1 MRLFELYTQILESR
15 KTEEGALRLMK
26 NYGYEGNHEELLNKL
41 KNIDNSESKQNLAF
55 MTYFHLNDDISL
67 EVLKKEFEDYDK
79 FKEKIGKIYVDKNG
93 FKLDNQPTDWLKFT
107 EKIHGTVEAQRRAK
121 QGKEQAVSVD
131 FETKYD
137 PIMSSNGID
146 VYKAEDVGR
155 CIQYTQGGLTDKKYS
170 FCVGQWFPANAYAGY
185 RAQGSTFYFIVDTN
199 KFEKKDDGSVILD
212 NPLHMVVYD
221 IKADGDVELTDSNN
235 TTGNIAEF
243 GSDVRGYQNYLK
255 KMGIDVNKM
264 VSMPF
269 SQEEKDENQKLGRK
283 NTDLS
288 WFKDLTNE
296 EIYKYIMRG
305 HVLTD
310 EQFDYIWKNK

>member
-1 MRLFELYTQILESR
+1 MKLFELYTQLLETR

-41 KNIDNSESKQNLAF
+41 KNTDNSESQQNLAF
-55 MTYFHLNDDISL
+55 ITHFNLKDKIDL
-67 EVLKKEFEDYDK
+67 EVLKKEFNDYNE
-79 FKEKIGKIYVDKNG
+79 FKEKIGKLYVDKNG
-93 FKLDNQPTDWLKFT
+93 VKLDNQPTNWLKFT

-131 FETKYD
+131 FEAKYE

-146 VYKAEDVGR
+146 VYQAEDVGR

-170 FCVGQWFPANAYAGY
+170 FCVGQWFPGNAYAGY
-185 RAQGSTFYFIVDTN
+185 RVAGSTFYFIVDKN

-212 NPLHMVVYD
+212 DPLHMVVYD
-221 IKADGDVELTDSNN
+221 IKADGDVKLTDQNN
-235 TTGNIAEF
+235 STGTIAEF

-264 VSMPF
+264 VSIPF
-269 SQEEKDENQKLGRK
+269 SKEEEEENEKLDRR
-283 NTDLS
+283 NTNLS

-296 EIYKYIMRG
+296 EIYKYIMRI
-305 HVLTD
+305 HVLSD
-310 EQFDYIWKNK
+310 EQFDYLWKNK

>member
-1 MRLFELYTQILESR
+1 MKLFELYTQLLESR

-41 KNIDNSESKQNLAF
+41 KNTDNSESQQNLAF
-55 MTYFHLNDDISL
+55 ITHFNLKDKIDL
-67 EVLKKEFEDYDK
+67 EVLKKEFNDYNE
-79 FKEKIGKIYVDKNG
+79 FKEKIGKLYVDKNG
-93 FKLDNQPTDWLKFT
+93 VKLDNQPTNWLKFT

-131 FETKYD
+131 FEAKYE

-146 VYKAEDVGR
+146 VYQAEDVGR

-170 FCVGQWFPANAYAGY
+170 FCVGQWFPGNAYAQY
-185 RAQGSTFYFIVDTN
+185 RVAGSTFYFIVDKN

-212 NPLHMVVYD
+212 DPLHMVVYD

-235 TTGNIAEF
+235 TTGNISEF

-264 VSMPF
+264 DSIPF
-269 SQEEKDENQKLGRK
+269 SKEEEAEHEKLKSR

-305 HVLTD
+305 HVLSD